1 LILYVLH
8 YDTIGV
14 IIRNFYTISIFIIAL
29 AAVVVRPVYAL
40 LPTDLII
47 VYNQNMPES
56 KEVAQYYALK
66 REVPVSNLVGVD
78 VPKSENILR
87 ADYETNMIPPIRSI
101 VKKRMLI
108 GHDPAILLVYGIP
121 LRIEGTSN
129 EKSYKEYEGLVYD
142 KVGEYKMLVQQQGKQ
157 LERLIN
163 KGQITTLIYEKQN
176 SIESISTQEIIES
189 VNKTVLKASEYLKKY
204 IPVASETEIYSKV
217 VSLLFRMAGMA
228 PIVNDAKNKISSM
241 DEKEKVVFLRNN
253 NLLKFNAI
261 LNSQL
266 AEIQFR
272 GFTPDRAIEVS
283 TVIRMV
289 NGVIGELLFWEAQYR
304 NKKIEMTSAS
314 VDSELTLVLATNFQ
328 ISRWLLNPFL
338 EKFDNLPGIDLI
350 RRSTIMVGRLDAPS
364 PDMAKRMVDDA
375 METEKAGLTGTV
387 YIDARGLNDVN
398 DKNSYGLYDEHLRS
412 LHSIIES
419 KSSMPVVLD
428 NNSGLFP
435 ERSCPDAALYAGWYS
450 LAKYIDAF
458 EWNKGA
464 VGMHIASS
472 EASTLKKPDSQVWC
486 KRMIEEGVAAT
497 IGPVSEPYLSAFPL
511 PDVFFPLLMSGKLT
525 LLETYFRSTPQISWR
540 LIVIGDPLYTPF
552 KNNPALD
559 LDSLKRNVDNEKLSA
574 NDGK

>member
-1 LILYVLH
+1 
-8 YDTIGV
+8 
-14 IIRNFYTISIFIIAL
+14 
-29 AAVVVRPVYAL
+29 
-40 LPTDLII
+40 
-47 VYNQNMPES
+47 MPES
-56 KEVAQYYALK
+56 KDVAQYYALK
-66 REVPVSNLVGVD
+66 RGVPVSNLVGVD
-78 VPKSENILR
+78 VSESENILR
-87 ADYETNMIPPIRSI
+87 ADYEKNIIPPIRSV

-121 LRIEGTSN
+121 LRIEDTSN
-129 EKSYKEYEGLVYD
+129 KKLYKKYGDLAD
-142 KVGEYKMLVQQQGKQ
+142 NKVREYKILVQQQGKQ
-157 LERLIN
+157 LEKLIN

-176 SIESISTQEIIES
+176 IESISTQEIIES
-189 VNKTVLKASEYLKKY
+189 VNKTMLKASKYLKKY

-228 PIVNDAKNKISSM
+228 PIVNDVKNKMSSM
-241 DEKEKVVFLRNN
+241 DEKERVVFLRNN

-261 LNSQL
+261 LNNQL
-266 AEIQFR
+266 AEIQLR
-272 GFTPDRAIEVS
+272 GFTPERALEVS

-304 NKKIEMTSAS
+304 NKNVEMTSAS

-328 ISRWLLNPFL
+328 LSRWLLNPFL
-338 EKFDNLPGIDLI
+338 EKLDSLPGIDLI

-387 YIDARGLNDVN
+387 YIDARGLNNVN
-398 DKNSYGLYDEHLRS
+398 DKDSYGLYDEHLRS
-412 LHSIIES
+412 LYSIIES

-428 NNSGLFP
+428 NNSGLFQ
-435 ERSCPDAALYAGWYS
+435 EKSCPDAALYAGWYS
-450 LAKYIDAF
+450 LAKYKDSF
-458 EWNKGA
+458 EWKKGA
-464 VGMHIASS
+464 VGVHIASS
-472 EASTLKKPDSQVWC
+472 EASTLKKPNSQVWC

-497 IGPVSEPYLSAFPL
+497 IGPVSEPYLSSFPL

-525 LLETYFRSTPQISWR
+525 LLETYFRSTPHISWR

-559 LDSLKRNVDNEKLSA
+559 LDSLKRNVDN
-574 NDGK
+574 DT